1 MATTGAGHV
10 IVAAYLRHGP
20 VRGGTYQGVL
30 AKYDGATG
38 SSVWVHDFN
47 DDVSVLN
54 HLEVVGETAYL
65 TGRLR
70 YYTRSWPDP
79 FNTGT
84 YVNTGTY
91 GEYDAFIASLDVGGA
106 SGFVANWVVQV
117 GPGRGRS
124 VTVVGEHLYVAGDL
138 FGPST
143 IGGVCNMTGE
153 FGGYLAKLSRATGA
167 CIWARDT
174 PPAVRAV
181 SDGSHVWT
189 SHNSRGDPMAFDATH
204 TVSIIGSWDAFIGKY
219 QASDG
224 IGLWAAAIGGIGT
237 DTANDAAMTPTG
249 PVFWAPQTP
258 RPSPWDASPS
268 TTCST
273 SGRRPGAAWTK
284 RARAIAGS

>member
-1 MATTGAGHV
+1 M
-10 IVAAYLRHGP
+10 
-20 VRGGTYQGVL
+20 L

-143 IGGVCNMTGE
+143 IGGVCTMTGE

-189 SHNSRGDPMAFDATH
+189 AHNSRGDPMAFDATH

-219 QASDG
+219 
-224 IGLWAAAIGGIGT
+224 
-237 DTANDAAMTPTG
+237 
-249 PVFWAPQTP
+249 
-258 RPSPWDASPS
+258 
-268 TTCST
+268 
-273 SGRRPGAAWTK
+273 
-284 RARAIAGS
+284 